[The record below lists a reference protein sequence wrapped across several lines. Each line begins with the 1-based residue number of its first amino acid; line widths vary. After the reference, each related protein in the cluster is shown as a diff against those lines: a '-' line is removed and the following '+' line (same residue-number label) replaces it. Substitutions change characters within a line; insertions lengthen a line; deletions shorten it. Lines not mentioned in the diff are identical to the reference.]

1 MKGNKYKPKVI
12 KRYDHTGVMVNY
24 GMLEVGIVAGIR
36 CLANKETLLLI
47 GAGLAKQKVPD
58 YFYTQH
64 YVRIPLPNNVELK
77 VYAIKATDVSCLTGR
92 ISARGQVKKAELIN
106 TRYGRPDEKWDEGN
120 KVSSTSTAPE
130 VRMEQ
135 VQFKR
140 KPKRIGKIRRLWLLV
155 KRLFSSPGIE
165 S

>member
-1 MKGNKYKPKVI
+1 MKGNKYRPKVI

-24 GMLEVGIVAGIR
+24 GTLEVGIVAGIR

-64 YVRIPLPNNVELK
+64 YVRVPLVNQSGLK
-77 VYAIKATDVSCLTGR
+77 VYAIKATDASGLASR
-92 ISARGQVKKAELIN
+92 ISTRAQLKKADLIFAHN
-106 TRYGRPDEKWDEGN
+106 GRPEEQWEDGVKAQSME
-120 KVSSTSTAPE
+120 APV

-135 VQFKR
+135 VQFKS
-140 KPKRIGKIRRLWLLV
+140 KIRRTSKLRRLWLLV
-155 KRLFSSPGIE
+155 KRLFSN
-165 S
+165 